1 MWHGRSARGSEG
13 VAGAGNPCERQ
24 AWRTDT
30 HAAHSALPFLGGR
43 GRTTEWPHDCGLN
56 RRLKGPTSSDGTN
69 AQSWPLTLSRRS
81 GNDWGSDRSAAP
93 GHGAALR
100 HC

>member
-30 HAAHSALPFLGGR
+30 HAAHSALPFVGAAA
-43 GRTTEWPHDCGLN
+43 GLP
-56 RRLKGPTSSDGTN
+56 KGPMTAD
-69 AQSWPLTLSRRS
+69 
-81 GNDWGSDRSAAP
+81 
-93 GHGAALR
+93 
-100 HC
+100 